1 MVEPGQI
8 VGPGSGALFRIA
20 RGGEMELMAK
30 PSQEDL
36 AQVSAGIPATVTPV
50 GSTKNYQGQ
59 VWQVS
64 PVIDP
69 QTRQG
74 DARIVLPYKPDLR
87 SSGFDSAMIANGVV
101 DASRLPERAN
111 RKEIE

>member
-1 MVEPGQI
+1 MVGPGQI

-30 PSQEDL
+30 LSQEDL

-64 PVIDP
+64 PEIDP

-74 DARIVLPYKPDLR
+74 DARIAVPYQPDLR
-87 SSGFDSAMIANGVV
+87 PGGLARDRTSQRLNPRQYL
-101 DASRLPERAN
+101 ASRIPCSAC
-111 RKEIE
+111 

>member
-30 PSQEDL
+30 LSQEDL

-74 DARIVLPYKPDLR
+74 DARIAIPYQPR
-87 SSGFDSAMIANGVV
+87 SEENTSELQSIMRI
-101 DASRLPERAN
+101 SY
-111 RKEIE
+111 